1 MKAVRF
7 KQQCN
12 KGHYFLNLTFSTQ
25 LLYMMSVVWQLWLC
39 NYTVWKLYHCRLLE
53 GEDSLQ
59 LTTELLDG
67 KVYQSLI
74 DFDNHLDDITQ
85 DWLNKDI
92 NKVVDI
98 SPTAWIYCLVL
109 LIFSESMTRVKVL
122 SLFNVTVIYNPKQ
135 FFVLIYVVSQNAF
148 F

>member
-1 MKAVRF
+1 MITNIHLITNTMMFIFLFSLMYQLWKSDWKLFSRF

-109 LIFSESMTRVKVL
+109 LIFSESMTRV
-122 SLFNVTVIYNPKQ
+122 T
-135 FFVLIYVVSQNAF
+135 
-148 F
+148 